1 MYYPVSPGKSTG
13 YSLEKIVSWQ
23 HVLSL
28 VKLFSQRRSCSHWM
42 YSGDRGEYLR
52 CCKICYPLCAFV
64 ILAAC
69 VVACVGLVWMQVA
82 LKEDLDALKEKFRT
96 SKWSS
101 GFQVLA
107 KIGPCWMRNLPIL
120 GGNYTFCSIDF
131 LNCQLNCSNTYL
143 FSTCEQIL
151 CYVPSGVWNYDIE
164 VNSVQRGRAV
174 DQEPRALF
182 RPHL

>member
-1 MYYPVSPGKSTG
+1 MYYPVSPGKSPG
-13 YSLEKIVSWQ
+13 YSLEKIVAWQ
-23 HVLSL
+23 HILSP
-28 VKLFSQRRSCSHWM
+28 VKLVSQRRSRSRWM
-42 YSGDRGEYLR
+42 YSGDRGDYLR

-96 SKWSS
+96 SKWPS

-120 GGNYTFCSIDF
+120 GGNHPFSSIDF

-143 FSTCEQIL
+143 FFNLWTNSMLCAIQSLKLRHCCQLSAKRKKTC
-151 CYVPSGVWNYDIE
+151 
-164 VNSVQRGRAV
+164 
-174 DQEPRALF
+174 
-182 RPHL
+182 RPGAQSLV

>member
-1 MYYPVSPGKSTG
+1 MFYPVSPGKSTG
-13 YSLEKIVSWQ
+13 YSLEKIVAWQ
-23 HVLSL
+23 HILSL
-28 VKLFSQRRSCSHWM
+28 VKLFSQQRSCSRWM

-120 GGNYTFCSIDF
+120 GDHYTFCSIDF

-143 FSTCEQIL
+143 FPTCEQIPCFL
-151 CYVPSGVWNYDIE
+151 PSGVWNYDIV
-164 VNSVQRGRAV
+164 VNSVQRGSAV